1 MIPVTQTRM
10 GDRGNCLSACV
21 ASLLEIPIEWVPD
34 FTRELY
40 GPVTPQP
47 MKLNAWLTSVG
58 LEALYCMTDLMHPHH
73 VAPDGYYIMTGW
85 SPRGRPHVVI
95 GLGKDIV
102 HDPHPT
108 RAGLTSID
116 GFIILRSAC

>member
-1 MIPVTQTRM
+1 MIPITQTKV

-34 FTRELY
+34 FTRELH

-47 MKLNAWLTSVG
+47 IKLNTWLSTVG
-58 LEALYCMTDLMHPHH
+58 LEALYFMTDIMHPDH
-73 VAPDGYYIMTGW
+73 ACPNGYYIMTGW

-95 GLGKDIV
+95 GLDKSIA
-102 HDPHPT
+102 HDPHPSRT
-108 RAGLTSID
+108 GLTRVD
-116 GFIILRSAC
+116 GFIILLPLH

>member
-1 MIPVTQTRM
+1 M
-10 GDRGNCLSACV
+10 GERGNCLSACV

-34 FTRELY
+34 FTRELS

-47 MKLNAWLTSVG
+47 LKLNAWLNSVG
-58 LEALYCMTDLMHPHH
+58 LEALYYETDIMHPNHGC
-73 VAPDGYYIMTGW
+73 PDGYYIMTGW

-95 GLGKDIV
+95 ASGKTIV

-108 RAGLTSID
+108 RVGLTRID
-116 GFIILRSAC
+116 GFILLQPLR